1 LESSESSSPLR
12 RIAWLSAIVVL
23 LVAACRTVPAVPHA
37 IAPSSGLS
45 VAALPCLVPS
55 PPAVPG
61 PVVRIGIAVEVGAVS
76 IGAGAGVDVWLDPDR
91 PGARRVHLPLA
102 TFEPTPDAGVRL
114 AETGDEAAQAL
125 VAPSDLE
132 EPLAAGEGTY
142 RGLLEVRAAAGE
154 AITAVNVVN
163 VEDYVQGV
171 VPNELSAGA
180 HSALEALKAQAV
192 AARTYAL
199 GHLGDYSSKGY
210 DLCATAAC
218 QVYRGAG
225 SESRLGNRAV
235 AETRGVLATW
245 RGRPIHAYYTAAC
258 GGHTES
264 GRAVFEDR
272 APYLRG
278 VTCVPEDSGGQIE
291 RERTAHDQAWQVRL
305 TPAQVRATIA
315 RYGSVGSIHDL
326 APRRTGASGRVLEL
340 AVKGAD
346 GEMLLKGLK
355 VRWGLGVPENL
366 FVIGREMAPDG
377 AVERFVIT
385 GLGRGHGV
393 GLCQL
398 GAAAMARAGATYEAI
413 LKHYYTGISVSGG
426 A

>member
-1 LESSESSSPLR
+1 MPPSPELATESPALA
-12 RIAWLSAIVVL
+12 RID
-23 LVAACRTVPAVPHA
+23 VPA
-37 IAPSSGLS
+37 
-45 VAALPCLVPS
+45 
-55 PPAVPG
+55 
-61 PVVRIGIAVEVGAVS
+61 PVVRVGIAVDIDRVS
-76 IGAGAGVDVWLDPDR
+76 VAAGAGVEVRLDPD
-91 PGARRVHLPLA
+91 GQGLARRQFLPKA
-102 TFEPTPDAGVRL
+102 TFEPAPTAGVRL
-114 AETGDEAAQAL
+114 VETGDEAVQVL
-125 VAPSDLE
+125 VAPADRREWLDTS
-132 EPLAAGEGTY
+132 GSTY
-142 RGLLEVRAAAGE
+142 RGLIEVRSAPGGAL
-154 AITAVNVVN
+154 TAVNVVN

-180 HSALEALKAQAV
+180 LSPFEALKAQAV

-225 SESRLGNRAV
+225 SESPPGNRAV

-245 RGRPIHAYYTAAC
+245 RGRPIHAYYTSSC

-264 GRAVFEDR
+264 GREVFGDR
-272 APYLRG
+272 EPYLRG
-278 VTCVPEDSGGQIE
+278 VACVPEDQAGWPVESE
-291 RERTAHDQAWQVRL
+291 RAAHQDAWQVRL
-305 TPAQVRATIA
+305 TPAQVRSTLA
-315 RYGSVGSIHDL
+315 RYGSVGSIQDL
-326 APRRTGASGRVLEL
+326 APRRTGVSGRVTEL
-340 AVKGAD
+340 AVVGAD
-346 GEMLLKGLK
+346 GEIVLKGLR
-355 VRWGLGVPENL
+355 VRWGLGVPESL
-366 FVIGREMAPDG
+366 FVIGREVAADG

-413 LKHYYTGISVSGG
+413 LKHYYTGISISGG